1 MAAARLQE
9 NKRALCYDGLGA
21 LVVEQRCCGG
31 LHSDLWTLCRRSRGL
46 RSLLLHD
53 GSEIK
58 LLLSLPIWSWGEQRS
73 IQINCR
79 GFEANGLFPAVLLL
93 TELEGWK
100 LVAIVDLLL
109 HEMFFRKNYVRIK
122 EESK

>member
-1 MAAARLQE
+1 M
-9 NKRALCYDGLGA
+9 
-21 LVVEQRCCGG
+21 
-31 LHSDLWTLCRRSRGL
+31 
-46 RSLLLHD
+46 RSLLLHHC
-53 GSEIK
+53 SEIK

-109 HEMFFRKNYVRIK
+109 HEMFSK
-122 EESK
+122 ESRTNKEGKQMKSSIAI